1 MKYRDLKVWQRA
13 MNLTERVYKA
23 TASFPEEEKF
33 GLVAQL
39 RRSMVSVPSNI
50 AEGAGRN
57 SSKQFVHFLN
67 ISRGSLNEAHTQ
79 LELVNRLNFLSNDIF
94 SALEDEMIQI
104 SKMISVLLRRVA
116 ESSDVSEP
124 EEMYLSDSE
133 NH

>member
-1 MKYRDLKVWQRA
+1 
-13 MNLTERVYKA
+13 MNLTERVYKV
-23 TASFPEEEKF
+23 TASFPDEEKF

-79 LELVNRLNFLSNDIF
+79 LELANRLNFLPNDIF
-94 SALEDEMIQI
+94 SELEDEMIQI

-116 ESSDVSEP
+116 ESSDVKESE
-124 EEMYLSDSE
+124 EIYLSDSE